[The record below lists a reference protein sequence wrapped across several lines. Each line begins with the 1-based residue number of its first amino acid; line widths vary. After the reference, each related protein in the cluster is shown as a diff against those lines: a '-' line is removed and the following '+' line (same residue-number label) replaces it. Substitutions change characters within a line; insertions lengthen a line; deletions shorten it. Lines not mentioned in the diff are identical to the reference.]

1 MLVRKTLFPLR
12 GVLASALLSI
22 ALAPAFAGQAL
33 KQVDGAGRVTY
44 SDQPVA
50 GKRVVETLTFSG
62 ISAEERAEIEA
73 RRASLARQTE
83 ALRERL
89 RERSSR
95 LDHTVKEIQLSSRSL
110 ATAHSA
116 LENGLAPRPGERTG
130 RRLNDA
136 YFTRLAALEQRVV
149 DANLRLDRLHEERN
163 RLK

>member
-1 MLVRKTLFPLR
+1 MVVCPPPALLR
-12 GVLASALLSI
+12 GIFAAVLLSI
-22 ALAPAFAGQAL
+22 AWLPALAGQAF
-33 KQVDGAGRVTY
+33 KQVDGEGRVTY

-50 GKRVVETLTFSG
+50 GKRVVETLTFPVS
-62 ISAEERAEIEA
+62 SAEERAAVEA
-73 RRASLARQTE
+73 RRASLAAQTQ

-89 RERSSR
+89 RERSAG
-95 LDHTVKEIQLSSRSL
+95 LDHAVKEIRLAARSL
-110 ATAHSA
+110 ATAQAA

-163 RLK
+163 RLR